1 MLHQNV
7 NQDVFVSIVTSKL
20 LQDVLLQLEIQ
31 KGSTAKWPIKGLCKR
46 LLGYVNAKERSERNH
61 VPTESSR
68 VTSHDANKGRSEIKP
83 RQNQGFVSRNGKG
96 ARSAEALI
104 ANVNSRTER
113 SYFDKCKYC
122 QGRHWSDEC
131 PKYTTIEERKNH
143 IRGSCY
149 KCLKFGHNSAE
160 CKQSKLGVH
169 CGDINSHHRSLC
181 PRKYKAKISRA
192 RLSDGRS
199 VVTIAHLWAKK
210 RWKCEIPIGS
220 NVKLSWVM
228 VAILNFRSAN
238 DSQV

>member
-68 VTSHDANKGRSEIKP
+68 VTRHDANKGRLEFKL

-96 ARSAEALI
+96 ARSVEALT

-113 SYFDKCKYC
+113 SYLTSVNIVKDVIGVMNV
-122 QGRHWSDEC
+122 QNIRLRNAR
-131 PKYTTIEERKNH
+131 IVLEE
-143 IRGSCY
+143 
-149 KCLKFGHNSAE
+149 
-160 CKQSKLGVH
+160 VV
-169 CGDINSHHRSLC
+169 
-181 PRKYKAKISRA
+181 IS
-192 RLSDGRS
+192 
-199 VVTIAHLWAKK
+199 V
-210 RWKCEIPIGS
+210 
-220 NVKLSWVM
+220 
-228 VAILNFRSAN
+228 
-238 DSQV
+238 